1 MLSRNTNLFQ
11 AIIVGIVGVAL
22 ICLHGRIELLNW
34 VSIAVGLMFVLP
46 SLYVLCSSLGSKQ
59 KLPGG
64 IAFVSVGG
72 IILGLLMCI
81 FPAEF
86 AGFFVYVFAA
96 FLIIFGVFHIVDLAS
111 WSKDVKFPFFF
122 YIIPILMVAAGIIIL
137 CTNLRDINDA
147 VVLVTGIALVASS
160 FNSILEYVGTRKAAL
175 SRKNGAAQL
184 PE

>member
-1 MLSRNTNLFQ
+1 MLTRNSNLFQ
-11 AIIVGIVGVAL
+11 AIIVGLVGILL
-22 ICLHGRIELLNW
+22 IFLHGRIDLLNW

-46 SLYVLCSSLGSKQ
+46 SLYVLCTRLGSKQ

-81 FPAEF
+81 FPSAF

-96 FLIIFGVFHIVDLAS
+96 LLTIFGIYHIVDLSS
-111 WSKDVKFPFFF
+111 WSKHVKFPFYF

-137 CTNLRDINDA
+137 CTSLRDINST
-147 VVLVTGIALVASS
+147 VVLITGIALVASS
-160 FNSILEYVGTRKAAL
+160 VNSIMEYIGTRNAVV
-175 SRKNGAAQL
+175 SSD
-184 PE
+184 EE